1 ALLPI
6 IDLNAAL
13 MSYLLSGYEGFSTAA
28 GYVGPKYKV
37 SHDVSLIVPEIWSRM
52 FLDERKPQWLIA
64 EGYLEPVE
72 DFEEKGE
79 LIAASRLGYRIT
91 LKFVET
97 FFGRVFAEPR
107 SVFTEE
113 MLKPELQGREEYV
126 EAIRNIAST
135 QRNVAL
141 SYFEDGGIETAIPP
155 LKALL
160 HIMAHGEYEGK
171 TIHDPGIRGLFDRDA
186 VLASGWYRERLVAKK
201 DLR

>member
-1 ALLPI
+1 
-6 IDLNAAL
+6 
-13 MSYLLSGYEGFSTAA
+13 FS
-28 GYVGPKYKV
+28 
-37 SHDVSLIVPEIWSRM
+37 
-52 FLDERKPQWLIA
+52 
-64 EGYLEPVE
+64 
-72 DFEEKGE
+72 
-79 LIAASRLGYRIT
+79 
-91 LKFVET
+91 
-97 FFGRVFAEPR
+97 EPR

-113 MLKPELQGREEYV
+113 MLRPELQGREEYV

-201 DLR
+201 DLRARTIRGHVVALEEFLDRKHYEKEAERLRLAERLAQTKAALAALEA